1 MKIVPLAI
9 LAVSVVVAN
18 QSNAWGQIDLGNI
31 LRNEIQRGSQEIQR
45 EIRGVIR
52 EAQEEWRNPGPPQ
65 LVLPY
70 PSPVLPSPIIGPIA
84 PIKERV
90 PAEPVVVPTK
100 PTRPSVVV
108 SSPEEMP
115 GNTNPE
121 NAISPESL
129 LPEVMAGQL
138 VSLDGPGFGD
148 EPGAVYLIIGE
159 LVLYAELVEWT
170 DLEVAAVVPTLPMI
184 NAVPAVVAVMT
195 TDQEVVQRIDVQLV
209 PLSEDAAEEDI
220 SEGDSS
226 QLPTVELGNE
236 LTLEGDDLGVEP
248 GTVRLTLEESTYLAN
263 VLTWS
268 SNEVTVK
275 LPSLSITE
283 PQAGVIKLF
292 DSDGR
297 MLSELDV
304 IFENTK

>member
-1 MKIVPLAI
+1 MKFVPLVV
-9 LAVSVVVAN
+9 LAVSVSVAD

-65 LVLPY
+65 RVLPY

-90 PAEPVVVPTK
+90 PPEAVVVPNK

-108 SSPEEMP
+108 STPRDMP

-121 NAISPESL
+121 NAMSPENL

-138 VSLDGPGFGD
+138 ISLDGPGFGD

-159 LVLYAELVEWT
+159 LVLYAELVEWN
-170 DLEVAAVVPTLPMI
+170 DLEVAAVAPTLPMI

-195 TDQEVVQRIDVQLV
+195 ADQEVVQRIDVQLV
-209 PLSEDAAEEDI
+209 PLSEDTAEEDL
-220 SEGDSS
+220 SEGDNS

-236 LTLEGDDLGVEP
+236 LTLEGDDLGIEP

-263 VLTWS
+263 VLKWS

-283 PQAGVIKLF
+283 PQAGAIKLF